1 MPPPGVRDPGL
12 WEKSKQSVKKR
23 FKTWP
28 SALASR
34 AIAAEYKKRGGR
46 YSSKKRDLNAGTSR
60 WTREEWVEVLP
71 YAKSGKKVLCG
82 RSSGGKAC
90 RPLRRVSPETP
101 MTVGEAIKKH
111 GREKIISMARR
122 KSREMKGRL
131 SFKKGTFKSKKPAG
145 KTQSR
150 RRRR

>member
-1 MPPPGVRDPGL
+1 MPPPGVRDLKL

-46 YSSKKRDLNAGTSR
+46 YSSKRNLNAGTSR

-71 YAKSGKKVLCG
+71 YAKSGRKVLCG

-111 GREKIISMARR
+111 GREKIISMAMR

-131 SFKKGTFKSKKPAG
+131 SFKKALSNPKNQPEKNDRTA
-145 KTQSR
+145 
-150 RRRR
+150 